1 MKKQLFVACS
11 VLALSV
17 PAAVVTLDGE
27 TEYAVAGASVTNV
40 VSDTLTGTGSIKKTG
55 TGHLVLAGEGNDFS
69 GGVSIAAG
77 CVWANALDAFGTGAV
92 TVPGQNG
99 EVYFNVA
106 PADADGYSLFTNRF
120 DFTGSAGVNANY
132 YSMLFYKNTHLTAPV
147 TATRTVRLRHNP
159 IDTTSPKNGGPS
171 TIFDGDLTSTAGI
184 LYLNLYGTMTMNGV
198 LTASTLYGGE
208 VWSGGGK
215 LILNNPANSI
225 GTMYVNLNTVTCGN
239 TNVMRGAKIRWK
251 SSGGATSGGGFLSL
265 IDMNGFD
272 QTINS
277 IAFVFQNANN
287 WDNNRFSSGEF
298 FCITSAVPATL
309 TITGDSSDATAYETL
324 RASVSLVLD
333 AANHPGFTQTFAYH
347 TSPFKGTTTVKA
359 GTLAL
364 TENARF
370 SGTPSITVDV
380 GAAFIDA
387 STNSLPS
394 LPSVTN
400 LVVNGTLD
408 ASDAVACP
416 FSSILDNLEIGAGA
430 SLALPEGSLFRAK
443 RVTVGGETVTSGII
457 TTNDLPQ
464 MHGATII
471 VGEPGA
477 DVDACWTGAS
487 SLNFSDAGNW
497 DVEGVNMVNGSMF
510 AWFAKSGNAAVL
522 DAFAYLRGIG
532 FRAAAGDSGF
542 TLGRSTGDGAGA
554 YIADGGN
561 IVACTNEPS
570 GAVHTYVLDAPLAL
584 RGAVSVHVDTNQ
596 TLIVSNA
603 FHDTAINM
611 GTSSFT
617 IDGTDINADTRYG
630 RVVFAGTNWYGGA
643 LVSTASLWKVTGLLA
658 NPDNAYTGD
667 PEANGNADRAI
678 SLQIDKSDIRQSHV
692 GSANY
697 GIQLDNAVIGKSIL
711 IYAPIGISALTTTRG
726 STNEITGFVRYSSS
740 ASNWHKVNLAEDSE
754 LILSGGLRSSRSF
767 RLFGEGTLRI
777 RNIPAVCASSNGFN
791 PQTGRSVFEVPGNYF
806 NYLCIGYNSGS
817 SSKPTVEMTVNY
829 AMTNGLVQV
838 AGNGA
843 SIDSCTGL
851 ATGTYTLDIHATTQR
866 CQRLAVHPQGIL
878 TGEYPGMLEIYEGRR
893 PATDKP
899 GYMVNGQVNGGVGL
913 HQCGVGTLTFT
924 NHVFASCGDLE
935 VSAGT
940 LEFTD
945 DATWLNG
952 TNVTVRGSG
961 TLKLAAGGRF
971 DGAKA
976 VLHLGAE
983 TDTWKIDIPA
993 GQTQAF
999 AYAYDADGNLLPSG
1013 DYGNA
1018 ASGAARQRFA
1028 AHFTGNGVIRVRRHG
1043 TQLLIR

>member
-17 PAAVVTLDGE
+17 PAAVVTLDGT
-27 TEYAVAGASVTNV
+27 TEYAVAGTSVTNV
-40 VSDTLTGTGSIKKTG
+40 VSDTLTGSGSIKKTG

-69 GGVSIAAG
+69 GGVSIAGG
-77 CVWANALDAFGTGAV
+77 CVWANTLDAFGTGIV
-92 TVPGQNG
+92 TVPGANG
-99 EVYFNVA
+99 GVYFNVA
-106 PADADGYSLFTNRF
+106 PANAGDYSLFTNRF

-132 YSMLFYKNTHLTAPV
+132 YSMLFYENTHLTGDI
-147 TATRTVRLRHNP
+147 TATRNIRLRHNP
-159 IDTTSPKNGGPS
+159 VNTESPLNGGPS
-171 TIFDGDLTSTAGI
+171 TIFDGNISASGTI
-184 LYLNLYGTMTMNGV
+184 VYLNLYGTMTMNGA
-198 LTASTLYGGE
+198 LSAATLWGGE
-208 VWSGGGK
+208 VWSGGG
-215 LILNNPANSI
+215 LLVLNNPANAI
-225 GTMYVNLNTVTCGN
+225 DFMYIESNRVLCGD
-239 TNVMRGAKIRWK
+239 TNVLRGTEIAWRYP
-251 SSGGATSGGGFLSL
+251 GGPREGTSL

-272 QTINS
+272 QTIGG
-277 IAFVFQNANN
+277 VKMHDANDVRRL
-287 WDNNRFSSGEF
+287 WCAATYV
-298 FCITSAVPATL
+298 CITSPAPTTL
-309 TITGDSSDATAYETL
+309 TITGLSHDCTAWIRL
-324 RASVSLVLD
+324 LKAVSLVVD
-333 AANHPGFTQTFAYH
+333 AQAYPGFTQTFAYH
-347 TSPFKGTTTVKA
+347 DSTFFGTTRVKA

-370 SGTPSITVDV
+370 SGTPSITVDA
-380 GAAFIDA
+380 GATFLNA
-387 STNSLPS
+387 STNALPS
-394 LPSVTN
+394 LASVTN
-400 LVVNGTLD
+400 LVLNGTFD
-408 ASDAVACP
+408 ASQASANPFDAT
-416 FSSILDNLEIGAGA
+416 LDNLELGDGAVF
-430 SLALPEGSLFRAK
+430 ALPEGSMVRTK
-443 RVTVGGETVTSGII
+443 RVTFGGNTYTSGLF
-457 TTNDLPQ
+457 TTNTVPQ
-464 MHGATII
+464 MRGGTII
-471 VGEPGA
+471 VGSGGETSA
-477 DVDACWTGAS
+477 AWTGAVS
-487 SLNFSDAGNW
+487 ENISESGNW
-497 DVEGVNMVNGSMF
+497 DDESINIASGAAF
-510 AWFAKSGNAAVL
+510 TWFAKSGNAATV
-522 DAFAYLRGIG
+522 DTDAYLRGLG
-532 FRAAAGDSGF
+532 FRAAEGEDGF
-542 TLGRSTGDGAGA
+542 TLSRGGSRTVV
-554 YIADGGN
+554 IADGGR
-561 IVACTNEPS
+561 IEACTNDAS
-570 GAVHTYVLDAPLAL
+570 GAALHTYMIDAPLSL
-584 RGAVSVHVDTNQ
+584 LGDVSVHVDTNQ

-603 FHDTAINM
+603 FHDTAVNM
-611 GTSSFT
+611 GASSFT
-617 IDGTDINADTRYG
+617 IDGTDINADKRYG

-711 IYAPIGISALTTTRG
+711 IYAPISISALTTMKGT
-726 STNEITGFVRYSSS
+726 TNEVKGFVRYSSS
-740 ASNWHKVNLAEDSE
+740 ASNWHKVNLANDSE
-754 LILSGGLRSSRSF
+754 LILSGGLRSSHTF

-777 RNIPAVCASSNGFN
+777 RNRPARCASSNGFN

-806 NYLCIGYNSGS
+806 NYLCVGYNAHANY
-817 SSKPTVEMTVNY
+817 KPIVEMTVNY

-878 TGEYPGMLEIYEGRR
+878 TGEYPGMLDIYEGRR

-971 DGAKA
+971 NGLHA